1 MALEVN
7 TEINIVTEAKTSP
20 APAVDIAKWAVVV
33 ALIGAAAAVNIVFSG
48 ESLLYRVLGI
58 VALGL
63 VAAVVAFQTIKGALF
78 AETLRE
84 ARIEIRKVV
93 WPTRQETLQTTAL
106 VLVVVFI
113 AAIILYFL
121 DLGLGWL
128 ASLVIG

>member
-1 MALEVN
+1 MLGVN
-7 TEINIVTEAKTSP
+7 TEINVVTEAKISP

-33 ALIGAAAAVNIVFSG
+33 VLLAAAAAVNVVFSG

-63 VAAVVAFQTIKGALF
+63 IAAFIAFQTVKGALF
-78 AETLRE
+78 AETLKE

-113 AAIILYFL
+113 AAVILYLL